1 MERTATLRTPVAFSD
16 HPIPGQ
22 PFDSGIPHCV
32 WHRLL
37 LDVDVPSGCSI
48 SIAARASDD
57 AGLLDRLAFIA
68 QPPPYRRGAGCE
80 LPWRDPW
87 AAVERPSPEAGTW
100 ELLFQNVVGRYGQ
113 LEVTLTGKGRS
124 TPSLRALRAWYPRF
138 SYVRTYLP
146 TPYREDDEPE
156 HFLEADA
163 RQHGRHPHRTR
174 APARPRFPPGQPTDD
189 TRRHAGLAGV
199 VGGAGPGTGWSLP
212 RRRFLVQ
219 HVDRLYRIRGTIGG
233 LRSLLR
239 LYLGCSLD
247 PDVVFATGA
256 RTDDP
261 ARIVDHVGAHRFRV
275 LIPEQLDDDRATM
288 VTRIVTA
295 ARPAHTTFEVRS
307 YGGLLVVGEGQ
318 VGVDTVV
325 GASVVFTPI
334 TLGTTAIAAG
344 TLAAAHPVR
353 DRGPG

>member
-1 MERTATLRTPVAFSD
+1 M
-16 HPIPGQ
+16 
-22 PFDSGIPHCV
+22 
-32 WHRLL
+32 
-37 LDVDVPSGCSI
+37 
-48 SIAARASDD
+48 
-57 AGLLDRLAFIA
+57 
-68 QPPPYRRGAGCE
+68 
-80 LPWRDPW
+80 
-87 AAVERPSPEAGTW
+87 ERPSPEAGTW

-113 LEVTLTGKGRS
+113 LEVTLTGTGRS
-124 TPSLRALRAWYPRF
+124 TPSLRALRGVV
-138 SYVRTYLP
+138 STVLVRAHLS
-146 TPYREDDEPE
+146 
-156 HFLEADA
+156 ADA
-163 RQHGRHPHRTR
+163 VPGGRRTGALPRSGCSPTWKASSTEHEHRLDHGFLLGNPLTT
-174 APARPRFPPGQPTDD
+174 PAD
-189 TRRHAGLAGV
+189 TLDWLASWVGLGLEPA
-199 VGGAGPGTGWSLP
+199 WSLP

-295 ARPAHTTFEVRS
+295 ARPAHTAFEVRS

-344 TLAAAHPVR
+344 TLAAAHPSRSSDRVITGR
-353 DRGPG
+353 DRFGEVLPL